1 MLKDEQNRSYN
12 GGGDAIP
19 LKIWSDFSS
28 LQYIVFQFKQIHL
41 GFDQNLFKCTDKLF
55 CTLSFEGKIDNT

>member
-28 LQYIVFQFKQIHL
+28 LQYIR
-41 GFDQNLFKCTDKLF
+41 
-55 CTLSFEGKIDNT
+55 EGKEREGKDTITLRSNEKYIYLVQAYLIIS